1 MRRNKLKV
9 LSSLAILGIAG
20 LGLAACNN
28 NTGSGTTPS
37 PTPTPTENGG
47 GATTT
52 PTPTPVPTT
61 PSQTTTTTPNQSS
74 TANTPA
80 QKVVKSISI
89 SGGKT
94 LYLVGEEFSFD
105 GVVVTKT
112 YNDETQETATADEVT
127 YKIYSDED
135 GTKEAT
141 SIATAGTY
149 YVYVT
154 CGGKDNYY
162 AITVQEK
169 QQTIHENAVVK
180 GVTPTKTDISTKVDI
195 YNQNGNEV
203 YATANSSKKIQS
215 EDKSATCDGIEFSQ
229 RLKMQGSAVAAG
241 ESVSVAADGT
251 VSNGRVIVV
260 KVAQASKLTFY
271 GMPSSEQKRSFILTN
286 NADYSRE
293 VASAADKTNIGSY
306 KFDVAAGTYYFYV
319 GASNDAL
326 GTNAGGWYF
335 YGVDIAYDVPTSSL
349 TYSEIKVDA
358 SNAKTDFNL
367 NDTFSTDGLVV
378 KGKNNLGT
386 WDILSKEDYKVTNT
400 DDTEVSTATPGKKTL
415 KVTAKGHSD
424 NYDIQV
430 INPNATV
437 ENIVVKEEAK
447 GVYKQ
452 GEVISLSGLV
462 ITSTDSDSVTQDI
475 AYDAEKITYKVL
487 DGETDVTS
495 QFTTLTKGTYTV
507 ELTYA
512 SKTTTY
518 NITMLEVKER
528 KFEYKNEVAVGSDS
542 YASSLIVSYTDGTDA
557 DWSKYNDTILS
568 TAEGYST
575 KFYSD
580 ADCTTLIDTATNAFA
595 SVGTVYMKLSYQ
607 DYSSNAITLT
617 VKNFNSESYY
627 TKDNLTSSSVVKD
640 ATIFDGNLITI
651 TGGKNLG
658 APEGKDGICNQEVQI
673 KLDANTDASKFKG
686 LILNIKQ
693 KVALK
698 LYMNCSTDKSG
709 KTFVIKDPTG
719 KIVFTS
725 NDIVKNKTD
734 NTLVEVTL
742 EAGTYTIESLTGSV
756 RFAGIE
762 ATKAE

>member
-1 MRRNKLKV
+1 MKRNKLKV

-28 NTGSGTTPS
+28 NTGSGTTQS
-37 PTPTPTENGG
+37 PTSTPTENGG
-47 GATTT
+47 GATT
-52 PTPTPVPTT
+52 PTPVPTT
-61 PSQTTTTTPNQSS
+61 PSQSTTTTPNQSS
-74 TANTPA
+74 TNTPE
-80 QKVVKSISI
+80 QNKIESISV
-89 SGGKT
+89 SGQTK
-94 LYLVGEEFSFD
+94 EFLPGSEFVF
-105 GVVVTKT
+105 GGTVTK
-112 YNDETQETATADEVT
+112 N
-127 YKIYSDED
+127 YSDGSQVVATEEEYIVTIYTD
-135 GTKEAT
+135 NSYETEAEN
-141 SIATAGTY
+141 IKTAGTY
-149 YVYVT
+149 YVVVSIGDKLATYEIV
-154 CGGKDNYY
+154 
-162 AITVQEK
+162 VREK

-195 YNQNGNEV
+195 YNQHGNEV
-203 YATANSSKKIQS
+203 YVTANSSKKIQS
-215 EDKSATCDGIEFSQ
+215 EDKTATCDGIEFSQ

-241 ESVSVAADGT
+241 ESVNVSADGT

-306 KFDVAAGTYYFYV
+306 EFDVAAGTYYFYV
-319 GASNDAL
+319 GATNATL
-326 GTNAGGWYF
+326 GTTAGGWYF
-335 YGVDIAYDVPTSSL
+335 YGVDIAYDVPASSL

-358 SNAKTDFNL
+358 SNVRTDFNL

-424 NYDIQV
+424 TYDIQV
-430 INPNATV
+430 INPNATI
-437 ENIVVKEEAK
+437 ENIIVKEEAK

-487 DGETDVTS
+487 DGEADVTS

-518 NITMLEVKER
+518 NITMLEVKEG

-627 TKDNLTSSSVVKD
+627 VKDANLTSGTDYKKQTLFEGNFVDVKV
-640 ATIFDGNLITI
+640 G
-651 TGGKNLG
+651 TGTCK
-658 APEGKDGICNQEVQI
+658 ADSDTAINQGEMQI
-673 KLDANTDASKFKG
+673 KLDAGDGKEIIFVV
-686 LILNIKQ
+686 KQ
-693 KVALK
+693 KITLK
-698 LYMNCSTDKSG
+698 IIANASG
-709 KTFVIKDPTG
+709 NKKYIIKDAVGTELKAG
-719 KIVFTS
+719 DLS
-725 NDIVKNKTD
+725 KTAD
-734 NTLVEVTL
+734 GDTTIEITL
-742 EAGTYTIESLTGSV
+742 EAGTYSFTSNGGGV

>member
-1 MRRNKLKV
+1 MKRNKLKV

-28 NTGSGTTPS
+28 NTGSGTTQS
-37 PTPTPTENGG
+37 PTPAPTENGG
-47 GATTT
+47 GATTPT

-61 PSQTTTTTPNQSS
+61 PSQSTTTTPNQSS
-74 TANTPA
+74 TNTPE
-80 QKVVKSISI
+80 QNKIESISV
-89 SGGKT
+89 SGQTK
-94 LYLVGEEFSFD
+94 EFLPGSEFVF
-105 GVVVTKT
+105 GGTVTK
-112 YNDETQETATADEVT
+112 N
-127 YKIYSDED
+127 YSDGSQVVATEEEYIVTIYTD
-135 GTKEAT
+135 NSYETEAEN
-141 SIATAGTY
+141 IKTAGTY
-149 YVYVT
+149 YVVVSIGDKLATYEIV
-154 CGGKDNYY
+154 
-162 AITVQEK
+162 VREK

-195 YNQNGNEV
+195 YNQHGNEV
-203 YATANSSKKIQS
+203 YVTANSSKKIQS
-215 EDKSATCDGIEFSQ
+215 EDKTATCDGIEFSQ

-241 ESVSVAADGT
+241 ESVNVSADGT

-293 VASAADKTNIGSY
+293 VVSAADKTNIGSY
-306 KFDVAAGTYYFYV
+306 EFDVAAGTYYFYV
-319 GASNDAL
+319 GATNATL
-326 GTNAGGWYF
+326 GTTAGGWYF
-335 YGVDIAYDVPTSSL
+335 YGVDIAYDVPASSL

-358 SNAKTDFNL
+358 SNVRTDFNL

-424 NYDIQV
+424 TYDIQV
-430 INPNATV
+430 INPNATI

-487 DGETDVTS
+487 DGEADVTS

-518 NITMLEVKER
+518 NITMLEVKEG

-627 TKDNLTSSSVVKD
+627 VKDANLTSGTDYKKQTLFEGNFVDVKV
-640 ATIFDGNLITI
+640 G
-651 TGGKNLG
+651 TGTCKADSNT
-658 APEGKDGICNQEVQI
+658 AINQGEMQI
-673 KLDANTDASKFKG
+673 KLDAGDGKEIIFVV
-686 LILNIKQ
+686 KQ
-693 KVALK
+693 KITLK
-698 LYMNCSTDKSG
+698 IIANASG
-709 KTFVIKDPTG
+709 NKKYIIKDAVGTELKAG
-719 KIVFTS
+719 DLS
-725 NDIVKNKTD
+725 KTAD
-734 NTLVEVTL
+734 GDTTIEITL
-742 EAGTYTIESLTGSV
+742 EAGTYSFTSNGGGV

>member
-1 MRRNKLKV
+1 MKRNKLKV

-28 NTGSGTTPS
+28 NTGSGTTQS
-37 PTPTPTENGG
+37 PTPAPTENGG
-47 GATTT
+47 GATTPT

-61 PSQTTTTTPNQSS
+61 PSQSTTTTPNQSS
-74 TANTPA
+74 TNTPE
-80 QKVVKSISI
+80 QNKIESISV
-89 SGGKT
+89 SGQTK
-94 LYLVGEEFSFD
+94 EFLPGSEFVF
-105 GVVVTKT
+105 GGTVTK
-112 YNDETQETATADEVT
+112 N
-127 YKIYSDED
+127 YSDGSQVVATEEEYILTIYTD
-135 GTKEAT
+135 NSYETEAEN
-141 SIATAGTY
+141 IKTAGTY
-149 YVYVT
+149 YVVVSIGDKLATYEIV
-154 CGGKDNYY
+154 
-162 AITVQEK
+162 VQEK

-180 GVTPTKTDISTKVDI
+180 GVTPTETDISTKVDI
-195 YNQNGNEV
+195 YNQHGNEV
-203 YATANSSKKIQS
+203 YVTANSSKKIQS
-215 EDKSATCDGIEFSQ
+215 EDKTATCDGIEFSQ

-241 ESVSVAADGT
+241 ESVNVSADGT

-306 KFDVAAGTYYFYV
+306 EFDVAAGTYYFYV
-319 GASNDAL
+319 GATNATL
-326 GTNAGGWYF
+326 GTTAGGWYF
-335 YGVDIAYDVPTSSL
+335 YGVDIAYDVPASSL

-358 SNAKTDFNL
+358 SNVRTDFNL

-424 NYDIQV
+424 TYDIQV
-430 INPNATV
+430 INPNATI

-487 DGETDVTS
+487 DGEADVTS

-518 NITMLEVKER
+518 NITMLEVKEG

-627 TKDNLTSSSVVKD
+627 VKDANLTSGTDYKKQTLFEGNFVDVKV
-640 ATIFDGNLITI
+640 G
-651 TGGKNLG
+651 TGTCKADSNT
-658 APEGKDGICNQEVQI
+658 AINQGEMQI
-673 KLDANTDASKFKG
+673 KLDAGDGKEIIFVV
-686 LILNIKQ
+686 KQ
-693 KVALK
+693 KITLK
-698 LYMNCSTDKSG
+698 IIANASG
-709 KTFVIKDPTG
+709 NKKYIIKDAVGTELKAG
-719 KIVFTS
+719 DLS
-725 NDIVKNKTD
+725 KTAD
-734 NTLVEVTL
+734 GDTTIEITL
-742 EAGTYTIESLTGSV
+742 EAGTYSFTSNGGGV

>member
-1 MRRNKLKV
+1 MKRNKLKV

-28 NTGSGTTPS
+28 NTGSGTTQS
-37 PTPTPTENGG
+37 PTTTPTENGG
-47 GATTT
+47 GATTPT

-61 PSQTTTTTPNQSS
+61 PSQSTTTTPNQSS
-74 TANTPA
+74 TNTPE
-80 QKVVKSISI
+80 QNKIESISV
-89 SGGKT
+89 SGQTK
-94 LYLVGEEFSFD
+94 EFLPGSEFVF
-105 GVVVTKT
+105 GGTVTK
-112 YNDETQETATADEVT
+112 N
-127 YKIYSDED
+127 YSDGSQVVATEEEYIVTIYTD
-135 GTKEAT
+135 NSYETEAEN
-141 SIATAGTY
+141 IKTAGTY
-149 YVYVT
+149 YVVVSIGDKLATYEIV
-154 CGGKDNYY
+154 
-162 AITVQEK
+162 VREK

-195 YNQNGNEV
+195 YNQHGNEV
-203 YATANSSKKIQS
+203 YVTANSSKKIQS
-215 EDKSATCDGIEFSQ
+215 EDKTATCDGIEFSQ

-241 ESVSVAADGT
+241 ESVNVSADGT

-306 KFDVAAGTYYFYV
+306 EFDVAAGTYYFYV
-319 GASNDAL
+319 GATNATL
-326 GTNAGGWYF
+326 GTTAGGWYF
-335 YGVDIAYDVPTSSL
+335 YGVDIAYDVPASSL

-358 SNAKTDFNL
+358 SNVRTDFNL

-424 NYDIQV
+424 TYDIQV
-430 INPNATV
+430 INPNATI

-487 DGETDVTS
+487 DGEADVTS

-518 NITMLEVKER
+518 NITMLEVKEG

-627 TKDNLTSSSVVKD
+627 VKDANLTSGTDYKKQTLFEGNFVDVKV
-640 ATIFDGNLITI
+640 G
-651 TGGKNLG
+651 TGT
-658 APEGKDGICNQEVQI
+658 CNADSNTAINQGEMQI
-673 KLDANTDASKFKG
+673 KLDTGDGKEIIFVV
-686 LILNIKQ
+686 KQ
-693 KVALK
+693 KITLK
-698 LYMNCSTDKSG
+698 IIANASG
-709 KTFVIKDPTG
+709 NKKYIIKDAVGTELKAG
-719 KIVFTS
+719 DLS
-725 NDIVKNKTD
+725 KTAD
-734 NTLVEVTL
+734 GDTTIEITL
-742 EAGTYTIESLTGSV
+742 EAGTYSFTSNGGGV

>member
-28 NTGSGTTPS
+28 NTGSGTTQS
-37 PTPTPTENGG
+37 PTTTPTENGG
-47 GATTT
+47 ATTPT

-61 PSQTTTTTPNQSS
+61 PSQSTTTTPNQSS
-74 TANTPA
+74 TNTPE
-80 QKVVKSISI
+80 QNKIESISV
-89 SGGKT
+89 SGQTK
-94 LYLVGEEFSFD
+94 EFLPGSEFVF
-105 GVVVTKT
+105 GGTVTK
-112 YNDETQETATADEVT
+112 N
-127 YKIYSDED
+127 YSDGSQVVATEEEYIVTIYTD
-135 GTKEAT
+135 NSYETEAEN
-141 SIATAGTY
+141 IKTAGTY
-149 YVYVT
+149 YVVVSIGDKLATYEIV
-154 CGGKDNYY
+154 
-162 AITVQEK
+162 VREK

-180 GVTPTKTDISTKVDI
+180 GVTPTNTDISTKVDI
-195 YNQNGNEV
+195 YNQHGNEV
-203 YATANSSKKIQS
+203 YVTANSSKKIQS
-215 EDKSATCDGIEFSQ
+215 EDKTATCDGIEFSQ

-241 ESVSVAADGT
+241 ESVNVSADGT

-306 KFDVAAGTYYFYV
+306 EFDVAAGTYYFYV
-319 GASNDAL
+319 GATNATL
-326 GTNAGGWYF
+326 GTTAGGWYF
-335 YGVDIAYDVPTSSL
+335 YGVDIAYDVPASSL

-358 SNAKTDFNL
+358 SNVRTDFNL

-424 NYDIQV
+424 TYDIQV
-430 INPNATV
+430 INPNATI

-487 DGETDVTS
+487 DGEADVTS

-518 NITMLEVKER
+518 NITMLEVKEG

-627 TKDNLTSSSVVKD
+627 VKDANLTSGTDYKKQTLFEGNFVDVKV
-640 ATIFDGNLITI
+640 G
-651 TGGKNLG
+651 TGTCKADSNT
-658 APEGKDGICNQEVQI
+658 AINQGEMQI
-673 KLDANTDASKFKG
+673 KLDAGDGKEIIFVV
-686 LILNIKQ
+686 KQ
-693 KVALK
+693 KITLK
-698 LYMNCSTDKSG
+698 IIANASG
-709 KTFVIKDPTG
+709 NKKYIIKDAVGTELKAG
-719 KIVFTS
+719 DLS
-725 NDIVKNKTD
+725 KTAD
-734 NTLVEVTL
+734 GDTTIEITL
-742 EAGTYTIESLTGSV
+742 EAGTYSFTSNGGGV

>member
-1 MRRNKLKV
+1 MKRNKLKV

-28 NTGSGTTPS
+28 NTGSGTTQS
-37 PTPTPTENGG
+37 PTPAPTENGG
-47 GATTT
+47 GATTPT

-61 PSQTTTTTPNQSS
+61 PSQSTTTTPNQSS
-74 TANTPA
+74 TNTPE
-80 QKVVKSISI
+80 QNKIESISV
-89 SGGKT
+89 SGQTK
-94 LYLVGEEFSFD
+94 EFLPGSEFVF
-105 GVVVTKT
+105 GGTVTK
-112 YNDETQETATADEVT
+112 N
-127 YKIYSDED
+127 YSDGSQVVATEEEYIVTIYTD
-135 GTKEAT
+135 NSYETEAEN
-141 SIATAGTY
+141 IKTAGTY
-149 YVYVT
+149 YVVVSIGDKLATYEIV
-154 CGGKDNYY
+154 
-162 AITVQEK
+162 VREK

-195 YNQNGNEV
+195 YNQHGNEV
-203 YATANSSKKIQS
+203 YVTANSSKKIQS
-215 EDKSATCDGIEFSQ
+215 EDKTATCDGIEFSQ

-241 ESVSVAADGT
+241 ESVNVSADGT

-306 KFDVAAGTYYFYV
+306 EFDVAAGTYYFYV
-319 GASNDAL
+319 GATNATL
-326 GTNAGGWYF
+326 GTTAGGWYF
-335 YGVDIAYDVPTSSL
+335 YGVDIAYDVPASSL

-358 SNAKTDFNL
+358 SNVRTDFNL

-424 NYDIQV
+424 TYDIQV
-430 INPNATV
+430 INPNATI

-487 DGETDVTS
+487 DGEADVTS

-518 NITMLEVKER
+518 NITMLEVKEG

-627 TKDNLTSSSVVKD
+627 VKDANLTSGTDYKKQTLFEGNFVDVKV
-640 ATIFDGNLITI
+640 G
-651 TGGKNLG
+651 TGTCKADSNT
-658 APEGKDGICNQEVQI
+658 AINQGEMQI
-673 KLDANTDASKFKG
+673 KLDAGDGKEIIFVV
-686 LILNIKQ
+686 KQ
-693 KVALK
+693 KITLK
-698 LYMNCSTDKSG
+698 IIANASG
-709 KTFVIKDPTG
+709 NKKYIIKDAVGTELKAG
-719 KIVFTS
+719 DLS
-725 NDIVKNKTD
+725 KTAD
-734 NTLVEVTL
+734 GDTTIEITL
-742 EAGTYTIESLTGSV
+742 EAGTYSFTSNGGGV

>member
-1 MRRNKLKV
+1 MKRNKLKV

-28 NTGSGTTPS
+28 NTGSGTTQS
-37 PTPTPTENGG
+37 PTTTPTENGG
-47 GATTT
+47 GATTPT

-61 PSQTTTTTPNQSS
+61 PSQSTTTTPNQSS
-74 TANTPA
+74 TNTPE
-80 QKVVKSISI
+80 QNKIESISV
-89 SGGKT
+89 SGQTK
-94 LYLVGEEFSFD
+94 EFLPGSEFVF
-105 GVVVTKT
+105 GGTVTK
-112 YNDETQETATADEVT
+112 N
-127 YKIYSDED
+127 YSDGSQVVATEEEYIVTIYTD
-135 GTKEAT
+135 NSYETEAEN
-141 SIATAGTY
+141 IKTAGTY
-149 YVYVT
+149 YVVVSIGDKLATYEIV
-154 CGGKDNYY
+154 
-162 AITVQEK
+162 VREK

-180 GVTPTKTDISTKVDI
+180 GVTPTNTDISTKVDI
-195 YNQNGNEV
+195 YNQHGNEV
-203 YATANSSKKIQS
+203 YVTANSSKKIQS
-215 EDKSATCDGIEFSQ
+215 EDKTATCDGIEFSQ

-241 ESVSVAADGT
+241 ERVNVSADGT

-306 KFDVAAGTYYFYV
+306 EFDVAAGTYYFYV
-319 GASNDAL
+319 GATNATL
-326 GTNAGGWYF
+326 GTTAGGWYF
-335 YGVDIAYDVPTSSL
+335 YGVDIAYDVPASSL

-358 SNAKTDFNL
+358 SNVRTDFNL

-424 NYDIQV
+424 TYDIQV
-430 INPNATV
+430 INPNATI

-475 AYDAEKITYKVL
+475 AYDVEKITYKVL
-487 DGETDVTS
+487 DGEADVTS

-518 NITMLEVKER
+518 NITMLEVKEG

-627 TKDNLTSSSVVKD
+627 VKDANLTSGTDYKKQTLFEGNFVDVKV
-640 ATIFDGNLITI
+640 G
-651 TGGKNLG
+651 TGTCKADSNT
-658 APEGKDGICNQEVQI
+658 AINQGEMQI
-673 KLDANTDASKFKG
+673 KLDAGDGKEIIFVV
-686 LILNIKQ
+686 KQ
-693 KVALK
+693 KITLK
-698 LYMNCSTDKSG
+698 IIANASG
-709 KTFVIKDPTG
+709 NKKYIIKDAVGTELKAG
-719 KIVFTS
+719 DLS
-725 NDIVKNKTD
+725 KTAD
-734 NTLVEVTL
+734 GDTTIEITL
-742 EAGTYTIESLTGSV
+742 EAGTYSFTSNGGGV

>member
-28 NTGSGTTPS
+28 NTGSGTTKVPN
-37 PTPTPTENGG
+37 PAPTENGG
-47 GATTT
+47 GATTPT

-61 PSQTTTTTPNQSS
+61 PSQSTTTTPNQSS
-74 TANTPA
+74 TNTPE
-80 QKVVKSISI
+80 QNKIESISV
-89 SGGKT
+89 SGQTK
-94 LYLVGEEFSFD
+94 EFLPGSEFVF
-105 GVVVTKT
+105 GGTVTK
-112 YNDETQETATADEVT
+112 N
-127 YKIYSDED
+127 YSDGSQVVATEEEYIVTIYTD
-135 GTKEAT
+135 NSYETEAEN
-141 SIATAGTY
+141 IKTAGTY
-149 YVYVT
+149 YVVVSIGDKLATYEIV
-154 CGGKDNYY
+154 
-162 AITVQEK
+162 VREK

-195 YNQNGNEV
+195 YNQHGNEV
-203 YATANSSKKIQS
+203 YVTANSSKKIQS
-215 EDKSATCDGIEFSQ
+215 EDKTATCDGIEFSQ

-241 ESVSVAADGT
+241 ESVNVSADGT

-306 KFDVAAGTYYFYV
+306 EFDVAAGTYYFYV
-319 GASNDAL
+319 GATNATL
-326 GTNAGGWYF
+326 GTTAGGWYF
-335 YGVDIAYDVPTSSL
+335 YGVDIAYDVPASSL

-358 SNAKTDFNL
+358 SNVRTDFNL

-424 NYDIQV
+424 TYDIQV
-430 INPNATV
+430 INPNATI

-487 DGETDVTS
+487 DGEADVTS

-518 NITMLEVKER
+518 NITMLEVKEG

-627 TKDNLTSSSVVKD
+627 VKDANLTSGTDYKKQTLFEGNFVDVKV
-640 ATIFDGNLITI
+640 G
-651 TGGKNLG
+651 TGTCKADSNT
-658 APEGKDGICNQEVQI
+658 AINQGEMQI
-673 KLDANTDASKFKG
+673 KLDAGDGKEIIFVV
-686 LILNIKQ
+686 KQ
-693 KVALK
+693 KITLK
-698 LYMNCSTDKSG
+698 IIANASG
-709 KTFVIKDPTG
+709 NKKYIIKDAVGTELKAG
-719 KIVFTS
+719 DLS
-725 NDIVKNKTD
+725 KTAD
-734 NTLVEVTL
+734 GDTTIEITL
-742 EAGTYTIESLTGSV
+742 EAGTYSFTSNGGGV

>member
-1 MRRNKLKV
+1 MKRNKLKV

-28 NTGSGTTPS
+28 NTGSGTTQS
-37 PTPTPTENGG
+37 PTTTPTENGG
-47 GATTT
+47 GATTPT

-61 PSQTTTTTPNQSS
+61 PSQSTTTTPNQSS
-74 TANTPA
+74 TNTPE
-80 QKVVKSISI
+80 QNKIESISV
-89 SGGKT
+89 SGQTK
-94 LYLVGEEFSFD
+94 EFLPGSEFVF
-105 GVVVTKT
+105 GGTVTK
-112 YNDETQETATADEVT
+112 N
-127 YKIYSDED
+127 YSDGSQVVATEEEYIVTIYTD
-135 GTKEAT
+135 NSYETEAEN
-141 SIATAGTY
+141 IKTAGTY
-149 YVYVT
+149 YVVVSIGDKLATYEIV
-154 CGGKDNYY
+154 
-162 AITVQEK
+162 VREK

-180 GVTPTKTDISTKVDI
+180 GVTPTETDISTKVDI
-195 YNQNGNEV
+195 YNQHGNEV
-203 YATANSSKKIQS
+203 YVTANSSKKIQS
-215 EDKSATCDGIEFSQ
+215 EDKTATCDGIEFSQ

-241 ESVSVAADGT
+241 ESVNVSADGT

-306 KFDVAAGTYYFYV
+306 EFDVAAGTYYFYV
-319 GASNDAL
+319 GATNATL
-326 GTNAGGWYF
+326 GTTAGGWYF
-335 YGVDIAYDVPTSSL
+335 YGVDIAYDVPASSL

-358 SNAKTDFNL
+358 SNVRTDFNL

-424 NYDIQV
+424 TYDIQV
-430 INPNATV
+430 INPNATI

-487 DGETDVTS
+487 DGEADVTS

-518 NITMLEVKER
+518 NITMLEVKEG

-580 ADCTTLIDTATNAFA
+580 ADCITLIDTATNAFA

-627 TKDNLTSSSVVKD
+627 IKDANLTSGTDYKNQTLFEGNFVDVKV
-640 ATIFDGNLITI
+640 G
-651 TGGKNLG
+651 TGTCKADSNT
-658 APEGKDGICNQEVQI
+658 AINQGEMQI
-673 KLDANTDASKFKG
+673 KLDAGDGKEIIFVV
-686 LILNIKQ
+686 KQ
-693 KVALK
+693 KITLK
-698 LYMNCSTDKSG
+698 IIANASG
-709 KTFVIKDPTG
+709 NKKYIIKDAVGTELKTG
-719 KIVFTS
+719 DLS
-725 NDIVKNKTD
+725 KTAD
-734 NTLVEVTL
+734 GDTTIEITL
-742 EAGTYTIESLTGSV
+742 EAGTYSFTSNGGGV

>member
-28 NTGSGTTPS
+28 NTGSGTTQS
-37 PTPTPTENGG
+37 PTSTPTENGG
-47 GATTT
+47 GATTPT

-61 PSQTTTTTPNQSS
+61 PSQSTTTTPNQSS
-74 TANTPA
+74 TNTPE
-80 QKVVKSISI
+80 QNKIESISV
-89 SGGKT
+89 SGQTK
-94 LYLVGEEFSFD
+94 EFLPGSEFVF
-105 GVVVTKT
+105 GGTVTK
-112 YNDETQETATADEVT
+112 N
-127 YKIYSDED
+127 YSDGSQVVATEEEYIVTIYTD
-135 GTKEAT
+135 NSYETEAEN
-141 SIATAGTY
+141 IKTAGTY
-149 YVYVT
+149 YVVVSIGDKLATYEIV
-154 CGGKDNYY
+154 
-162 AITVQEK
+162 VREK

-195 YNQNGNEV
+195 YNQHGNEV

-215 EDKSATCDGIEFSQ
+215 EDKTATCDGIEFSQ

-241 ESVSVAADGT
+241 ESVNVSADGT

-306 KFDVAAGTYYFYV
+306 EFDVAAGTYYFYV
-319 GASNDAL
+319 GATNATL
-326 GTNAGGWYF
+326 GTTAGGWYF
-335 YGVDIAYDVPTSSL
+335 YGVDIAYDVPASSL

-358 SNAKTDFNL
+358 ANVRTDFNL

-424 NYDIQV
+424 TYDIQV
-430 INPNATV
+430 INPNATI

-487 DGETDVTS
+487 DGEADVTS

-518 NITMLEVKER
+518 NITMLEVKEG

-627 TKDNLTSSSVVKD
+627 VKDANLTSGTDYKKQTLFEGNFVDVKV
-640 ATIFDGNLITI
+640 G
-651 TGGKNLG
+651 TGTCKADSNT
-658 APEGKDGICNQEVQI
+658 AINQGEMQI
-673 KLDANTDASKFKG
+673 KLDTGDGKEIIFVV
-686 LILNIKQ
+686 KQ
-693 KVALK
+693 KITLK
-698 LYMNCSTDKSG
+698 IIANASG
-709 KTFVIKDPTG
+709 NKKYIIKDAVGTELKAG
-719 KIVFTS
+719 DLS
-725 NDIVKNKTD
+725 KTAD
-734 NTLVEVTL
+734 GDTTIEITL
-742 EAGTYTIESLTGSV
+742 EAGTYSFTSNGGGV

>member
-1 MRRNKLKV
+1 MKRNKLKV

-28 NTGSGTTPS
+28 NTGSGTTQS
-37 PTPTPTENGG
+37 PTTTPTENGG
-47 GATTT
+47 GATTPT

-61 PSQTTTTTPNQSS
+61 PSQSTTTTPNQSS
-74 TANTPA
+74 TNTPE
-80 QKVVKSISI
+80 QNKIESISV
-89 SGGKT
+89 SGQTK
-94 LYLVGEEFSFD
+94 EFLPGSEFVF
-105 GVVVTKT
+105 GGTVTK
-112 YNDETQETATADEVT
+112 N
-127 YKIYSDED
+127 YSDGSQVVATEEEYIVTIYTD
-135 GTKEAT
+135 NSYETEAEN
-141 SIATAGTY
+141 IKTAGTY
-149 YVYVT
+149 YVVVSIGDKLATYEIV
-154 CGGKDNYY
+154 
-162 AITVQEK
+162 VREK

-195 YNQNGNEV
+195 YNQHGNEV
-203 YATANSSKKIQS
+203 YVTANSSKKIQS
-215 EDKSATCDGIEFSQ
+215 EDKTATCDGIEFSQ

-241 ESVSVAADGT
+241 ESVNVSADGT

-306 KFDVAAGTYYFYV
+306 EFDVAAGTYYFYV
-319 GASNDAL
+319 GATNATL
-326 GTNAGGWYF
+326 GTTAGGWYF
-335 YGVDIAYDVPTSSL
+335 YGVDIAYDVPASSL

-358 SNAKTDFNL
+358 SNVRTDFNL

-424 NYDIQV
+424 TYDIQV
-430 INPNATV
+430 INPNATI

-487 DGETDVTS
+487 DGEADVTS

-518 NITMLEVKER
+518 NITMLEVKEG

-627 TKDNLTSSSVVKD
+627 VKDANLTSGTDYKKQTLFEGNFVDVKV
-640 ATIFDGNLITI
+640 G
-651 TGGKNLG
+651 TGTCKADSNP
-658 APEGKDGICNQEVQI
+658 AINQGEMQI
-673 KLDANTDASKFKG
+673 KLDAGDGKEIIFVV
-686 LILNIKQ
+686 KQ
-693 KVALK
+693 KITLK
-698 LYMNCSTDKSG
+698 IIANASG
-709 KTFVIKDPTG
+709 NKKYIIKDAVGTELKAG
-719 KIVFTS
+719 DLS
-725 NDIVKNKTD
+725 KTAD
-734 NTLVEVTL
+734 GDATIEITL
-742 EAGTYTIESLTGSV
+742 EAGTYSFTSNGGGV

>member
-1 MRRNKLKV
+1 MKRNKLKV

-28 NTGSGTTPS
+28 NTGSGTTQS
-37 PTPTPTENGG
+37 PTTTPTENGG
-47 GATTT
+47 GATTPT

-61 PSQTTTTTPNQSS
+61 PSQSTTTTTNQSS
-74 TANTPA
+74 TNTPE
-80 QKVVKSISI
+80 QNKIESISV
-89 SGGKT
+89 SGQTK
-94 LYLVGEEFSFD
+94 EFLPGSEFVF
-105 GVVVTKT
+105 GGTVTK
-112 YNDETQETATADEVT
+112 N
-127 YKIYSDED
+127 YSDGSQVVATEEEYIVTIYTD
-135 GTKEAT
+135 NSYETEAEN
-141 SIATAGTY
+141 IKTAGTY
-149 YVYVT
+149 YVVVSIGDKLATYEIV
-154 CGGKDNYY
+154 
-162 AITVQEK
+162 VREK

-180 GVTPTKTDISTKVDI
+180 GVTPTKTDITTKVDI
-195 YNQNGNEV
+195 YNQHGNEV
-203 YATANSSKKIQS
+203 YVTANSSKKIQS
-215 EDKSATCDGIEFSQ
+215 EDKTATCDGIEFSQ

-241 ESVSVAADGT
+241 ESVNVSADGT

-306 KFDVAAGTYYFYV
+306 EFDVAAGTYYFYV
-319 GASNDAL
+319 GATNATL
-326 GTNAGGWYF
+326 GTTAGGWYF
-335 YGVDIAYDVPTSSL
+335 YGVDIAYDVPASSL

-358 SNAKTDFNL
+358 SNVRTDFNL

-424 NYDIQV
+424 TYDIQV
-430 INPNATV
+430 INPNATI

-487 DGETDVTS
+487 DGEADVTS

-518 NITMLEVKER
+518 NITMLEVKEG

-627 TKDNLTSSSVVKD
+627 VKDANLTSGTDYKKQTLFEGNFVDVKV
-640 ATIFDGNLITI
+640 G
-651 TGGKNLG
+651 TGTCKADSNT
-658 APEGKDGICNQEVQI
+658 AINQGEMQI
-673 KLDANTDASKFKG
+673 KLDAGDGKEIIFVV
-686 LILNIKQ
+686 KQ
-693 KVALK
+693 KITLK
-698 LYMNCSTDKSG
+698 IIANASG
-709 KTFVIKDPTG
+709 NKKYIIKDAVGTELKAG
-719 KIVFTS
+719 DLS
-725 NDIVKNKTD
+725 KTAD
-734 NTLVEVTL
+734 GDTTIEITL
-742 EAGTYTIESLTGSV
+742 EAGTYSFTSNGGGV

>member
-1 MRRNKLKV
+1 MKRNKLKV

-28 NTGSGTTPS
+28 NTGSGTTQS
-37 PTPTPTENGG
+37 PTTTPTENGG
-47 GATTT
+47 GATTPT

-61 PSQTTTTTPNQSS
+61 PSQSTTTTPNQSS
-74 TANTPA
+74 TNTPE
-80 QKVVKSISI
+80 QNKIESISV
-89 SGGKT
+89 SGQTK
-94 LYLVGEEFSFD
+94 EFLPGSEFVF
-105 GVVVTKT
+105 GGTVTK
-112 YNDETQETATADEVT
+112 N
-127 YKIYSDED
+127 YSDGSQVVATEEEYIVTIYTD
-135 GTKEAT
+135 NSYETEAEN
-141 SIATAGTY
+141 IKTAGTY
-149 YVYVT
+149 YVVVSIGDKLATYEIV
-154 CGGKDNYY
+154 
-162 AITVQEK
+162 VREK

-195 YNQNGNEV
+195 YNQHGNEV
-203 YATANSSKKIQS
+203 YVTANSSKKIQS
-215 EDKSATCDGIEFSQ
+215 EDKTATCDGIEFSQ

-241 ESVSVAADGT
+241 ESVNVSADGT

-293 VASAADKTNIGSY
+293 VASAADKTNISSY
-306 KFDVAAGTYYFYV
+306 EFDVAAGTYYFYV
-319 GASNDAL
+319 GATNATL
-326 GTNAGGWYF
+326 GTTAGGWYF
-335 YGVDIAYDVPTSSL
+335 YGVDIAYDVPASSL

-358 SNAKTDFNL
+358 SNVRTDFNL

-424 NYDIQV
+424 TYDIQV
-430 INPNATV
+430 INPNATI

-487 DGETDVTS
+487 DGEADVTS

-518 NITMLEVKER
+518 NITMLEVKEG

-627 TKDNLTSSSVVKD
+627 TKDNLTSSSVVKNV
-640 ATIFDGNLITI
+640 TIFDGNLITI

-742 EAGTYTIESLTGSV
+742 EAGTYTIESITGSV

>member
-1 MRRNKLKV
+1 MKRNKLKV

-28 NTGSGTTPS
+28 TGSGTTQS
-37 PTPTPTENGG
+37 PTP
-47 GATTT
+47 T

-61 PSQTTTTTPNQSS
+61 PSQSTTTTPNQSS
-74 TANTPA
+74 TNTPE
-80 QKVVKSISI
+80 QNKIESISV
-89 SGGKT
+89 SGQTK
-94 LYLVGEEFSFD
+94 EFLPGSEFVF
-105 GVVVTKT
+105 GGTVTK
-112 YNDETQETATADEVT
+112 N
-127 YKIYSDED
+127 YSDGSQVVATEEEYIVTIYTD
-135 GTKEAT
+135 NSYETEAEN
-141 SIATAGTY
+141 IKTAGTY
-149 YVYVT
+149 YVVVSIGDKLATYEIV
-154 CGGKDNYY
+154 
-162 AITVQEK
+162 VREK

-195 YNQNGNEV
+195 YNQHGNEV
-203 YATANSSKKIQS
+203 YVTANSSKKIQS
-215 EDKSATCDGIEFSQ
+215 EDKTATCDGIEFSQ

-241 ESVSVAADGT
+241 ESVNVSADGT

-306 KFDVAAGTYYFYV
+306 EFDVAAGTYYFYV
-319 GASNDAL
+319 GATNATL
-326 GTNAGGWYF
+326 GTTAGGWYF
-335 YGVDIAYDVPTSSL
+335 YGVDIAYDVPASSL

-358 SNAKTDFNL
+358 SNVRTDFNL

-424 NYDIQV
+424 TYDIQV
-430 INPNATV
+430 INPNATI

-487 DGETDVTS
+487 DGEADVTS

-518 NITMLEVKER
+518 NITMLEVKEG

-580 ADCTTLIDTATNAFA
+580 ADCTTLIDTATKAFA

-627 TKDNLTSSSVVKD
+627 VKDANLTSGTDYKKQTLFEGNFVDVKV
-640 ATIFDGNLITI
+640 G
-651 TGGKNLG
+651 TGTCKADSNT
-658 APEGKDGICNQEVQI
+658 AINQGEMQI
-673 KLDANTDASKFKG
+673 KLDAGDGKEIIFVV
-686 LILNIKQ
+686 KQ
-693 KVALK
+693 KITLK
-698 LYMNCSTDKSG
+698 IIANASG
-709 KTFVIKDPTG
+709 NKKYIIKDAVGTELKAG
-719 KIVFTS
+719 DLS
-725 NDIVKNKTD
+725 KTAD
-734 NTLVEVTL
+734 GDTTIEITL
-742 EAGTYTIESLTGSV
+742 EAGTYSFTSNGGGV

>member
-1 MRRNKLKV
+1 MKRNKLKV

-28 NTGSGTTPS
+28 NTGSGTTQS
-37 PTPTPTENGG
+37 PTTTPTENDG
-47 GATTT
+47 GATTPT

-61 PSQTTTTTPNQSS
+61 PSQSTTTTPNQSS
-74 TANTPA
+74 TNTPE
-80 QKVVKSISI
+80 QNKIESISV
-89 SGGKT
+89 SGQTK
-94 LYLVGEEFSFD
+94 EFLPGSEFVF
-105 GVVVTKT
+105 GGTVTK
-112 YNDETQETATADEVT
+112 N
-127 YKIYSDED
+127 YSDGSQVVATEEEYIVTIYTD
-135 GTKEAT
+135 NSYETEAEN
-141 SIATAGTY
+141 IKTAGTY
-149 YVYVT
+149 YVVVSIGDKLATYEIV
-154 CGGKDNYY
+154 
-162 AITVQEK
+162 VREK

-195 YNQNGNEV
+195 YNQHGNEV
-203 YATANSSKKIQS
+203 YVTANSSKKIQS
-215 EDKSATCDGIEFSQ
+215 EDKTATCDGIEFSQ

-241 ESVSVAADGT
+241 ESVNVSADGT

-306 KFDVAAGTYYFYV
+306 EFDVAAGTYYFYV
-319 GASNDAL
+319 GATNATL
-326 GTNAGGWYF
+326 GTTAGGWYF
-335 YGVDIAYDVPTSSL
+335 YGVDIAYDVPASSL

-358 SNAKTDFNL
+358 SNVRTDFNL

-424 NYDIQV
+424 TYDIQV
-430 INPNATV
+430 INPNATI

-487 DGETDVTS
+487 DGEADVTS

-518 NITMLEVKER
+518 NITMLEVKEG

-627 TKDNLTSSSVVKD
+627 VKDANLTSGTDYKKQTLFEGNFVDVKV
-640 ATIFDGNLITI
+640 G
-651 TGGKNLG
+651 TGTCKADSNT
-658 APEGKDGICNQEVQI
+658 AINQGEMQI
-673 KLDANTDASKFKG
+673 KLDAGDGKEIIFVV
-686 LILNIKQ
+686 KQ
-693 KVALK
+693 KITLK
-698 LYMNCSTDKSG
+698 IIANASG
-709 KTFVIKDPTG
+709 NKKYIIKDAVGTELKAG
-719 KIVFTS
+719 DLS
-725 NDIVKNKTD
+725 KTAD
-734 NTLVEVTL
+734 GDTTIEITL
-742 EAGTYTIESLTGSV
+742 EAGTYSFTSNGGGV

>member
-1 MRRNKLKV
+1 MKRNKLKV

-28 NTGSGTTPS
+28 NTGSGTTQS
-37 PTPTPTENGG
+37 PTTTPTENGG
-47 GATTT
+47 GATTPT

-61 PSQTTTTTPNQSS
+61 PSQSTTTTPNQSS
-74 TANTPA
+74 TNTPE
-80 QKVVKSISI
+80 QNKIESISV
-89 SGGKT
+89 SGQTK
-94 LYLVGEEFSFD
+94 EFLPGSEFVF
-105 GVVVTKT
+105 GGTVTK
-112 YNDETQETATADEVT
+112 N
-127 YKIYSDED
+127 YSDGSQVVATEEEYIVTIYTD
-135 GTKEAT
+135 NSYETEAENIKT
-141 SIATAGTY
+141 SGTY
-149 YVYVT
+149 YVVVSIGDKLATYEIV
-154 CGGKDNYY
+154 
-162 AITVQEK
+162 VREK

-195 YNQNGNEV
+195 YNQHGNEV
-203 YATANSSKKIQS
+203 YVTANSSKKIQS
-215 EDKSATCDGIEFSQ
+215 EDKTATCDGIEFSQ

-241 ESVSVAADGT
+241 ESVNVSADGT

-306 KFDVAAGTYYFYV
+306 EFDVAAGTYYFYV
-319 GASNDAL
+319 GATNATL
-326 GTNAGGWYF
+326 GTTAGGWYF
-335 YGVDIAYDVPTSSL
+335 YGVDIAYDVPASSL

-358 SNAKTDFNL
+358 SNVRTDFNL

-424 NYDIQV
+424 TYDIQV
-430 INPNATV
+430 INPNATI

-487 DGETDVTS
+487 DGEADVTS

-518 NITMLEVKER
+518 NITMLEVKEG

-627 TKDNLTSSSVVKD
+627 VKDANLTSGTDYKKQTLFEGNFVDVKV
-640 ATIFDGNLITI
+640 G
-651 TGGKNLG
+651 TGTCKADSNT
-658 APEGKDGICNQEVQI
+658 AINQGEMQI
-673 KLDANTDASKFKG
+673 KLDAGDGKEIIFVV
-686 LILNIKQ
+686 KQ
-693 KVALK
+693 KITLK
-698 LYMNCSTDKSG
+698 IIANASG
-709 KTFVIKDPTG
+709 NKKYIIKDAVGTELKAG
-719 KIVFTS
+719 DLS
-725 NDIVKNKTD
+725 KTAD
-734 NTLVEVTL
+734 GDTTIEITL
-742 EAGTYTIESLTGSV
+742 EAGTYSFTSNGGGV

>member
-28 NTGSGTTPS
+28 NTGSETTPS

-74 TANTPA
+74 TTNTPA

-203 YATANSSKKIQS
+203 YVTANSSKKIQS

-241 ESVSVAADGT
+241 ESVNVSADGT

-306 KFDVAAGTYYFYV
+306 EFDVAAGTYYFYV
-319 GASNDAL
+319 GATNATL
-326 GTNAGGWYF
+326 GTTAGGWYF
-335 YGVDIAYDVPTSSL
+335 YGVDIAYDVPASSL

-358 SNAKTDFNL
+358 SNARTDFNL

-400 DDTEVSTATPGKKTL
+400 DDTEVSTATPGKKIL

-424 NYDIQV
+424 TYDIQV
-430 INPNATV
+430 INPNATI

-495 QFTTLTKGTYTV
+495 SFTTLTKGTYKV

-518 NITMLEVKER
+518 DITMLEVKEG
-528 KFEYKNEVAVGSDS
+528 KFDYKNEVAVGSDS
-542 YASSLIVSYTDGTDA
+542 YASSLIISYTDGTDA
-557 DWSKYNDTILS
+557 DWSKYNETILS

-580 ADCTTLIDTATNAFA
+580 ADCTALIDTATNAFA

-617 VKNFNSESYY
+617 VKNFNSESYS
-627 TKDNLTSSSVVKD
+627 TSGLTAGTDYKNSVL
-640 ATIFDGNLITI
+640 FEGNLVDVKIG
-651 TGGKNLG
+651 TGTCKADSNIDINKG
-658 APEGKDGICNQEVQI
+658 EMQI
-673 KLDANTDASKFKG
+673 KLDKEAGKEIIFVV
-686 LILNIKQ
+686 KQ
-693 KVALK
+693 KITLK
-698 LYMNCSTDKSG
+698 IIANASG
-709 KTFVIKDPTG
+709 NKKYIIKDAAGTELKAG
-719 KIVFTS
+719 DLS
-725 NDIVKNKTD
+725 KTAD
-734 NTLVEVTL
+734 GDTTIEITL
-742 EAGTYTIESLTGSV
+742 EAGTYSFTSNGGGV

>member
-28 NTGSGTTPS
+28 NTGSGTTQS
-37 PTPTPTENGG
+37 PTTTPTENGG
-47 GATTT
+47 GATTPT

-61 PSQTTTTTPNQSS
+61 PSQSTTTTPNQSS
-74 TANTPA
+74 TNTPE
-80 QKVVKSISI
+80 QNKIESISV
-89 SGGKT
+89 SGQTK
-94 LYLVGEEFSFD
+94 EFLPGSEFVF
-105 GVVVTKT
+105 GGTVTK
-112 YNDETQETATADEVT
+112 N
-127 YKIYSDED
+127 YSDGSQVVATEEEYIVTIYTD
-135 GTKEAT
+135 NSYETEAEN
-141 SIATAGTY
+141 IKTAGTY
-149 YVYVT
+149 YVVVSIGDKLATYEIV
-154 CGGKDNYY
+154 
-162 AITVQEK
+162 VREK

-195 YNQNGNEV
+195 YNQHGNEV
-203 YATANSSKKIQS
+203 YVTANSSKKIQS
-215 EDKSATCDGIEFSQ
+215 EDKTATCDGIEFSQ

-241 ESVSVAADGT
+241 ESVNVSADGT

-306 KFDVAAGTYYFYV
+306 EFDVAAGTYYFYV
-319 GASNDAL
+319 GATNATL
-326 GTNAGGWYF
+326 GTTAGGWYF
-335 YGVDIAYDVPTSSL
+335 YGVDIAYDVPASSL

-358 SNAKTDFNL
+358 SNVRTDFNL

-424 NYDIQV
+424 TYDIQV
-430 INPNATV
+430 INPNATI

-487 DGETDVTS
+487 DGEADVTS

-518 NITMLEVKER
+518 NITMLEVKEG

-627 TKDNLTSSSVVKD
+627 VKDANLTSGTDYKKQTLFEGNFVDVKV
-640 ATIFDGNLITI
+640 G
-651 TGGKNLG
+651 TGTCKADSNT
-658 APEGKDGICNQEVQI
+658 AINQGEMQI
-673 KLDANTDASKFKG
+673 KLDAGDGKEIIFVV
-686 LILNIKQ
+686 KQ
-693 KVALK
+693 KITLK
-698 LYMNCSTDKSG
+698 IIANASG
-709 KTFVIKDPTG
+709 NKKYIIKDAVGTELKAG
-719 KIVFTS
+719 DLF
-725 NDIVKNKTD
+725 KTAD
-734 NTLVEVTL
+734 GDTTIEITL
-742 EAGTYTIESLTGSV
+742 EAGTYSFTSNGGGV

>member
-1 MRRNKLKV
+1 MKRNKLKV

-28 NTGSGTTPS
+28 TGSGTTQS

-47 GATTT
+47 GATTPT

-61 PSQTTTTTPNQSS
+61 PSQSTTTTPNQSS
-74 TANTPA
+74 TNTPE
-80 QKVVKSISI
+80 QNKIESISV
-89 SGGKT
+89 SGQTK
-94 LYLVGEEFSFD
+94 EFLPGSEFVF
-105 GVVVTKT
+105 GGTVTK
-112 YNDETQETATADEVT
+112 N
-127 YKIYSDED
+127 YSDGSQVVATEEEYIVTIYTD
-135 GTKEAT
+135 NSYETEAEN
-141 SIATAGTY
+141 IKTAGTY
-149 YVYVT
+149 YVVVSIGDKLATYEIV
-154 CGGKDNYY
+154 
-162 AITVQEK
+162 VREK

-195 YNQNGNEV
+195 YNQHGNEV
-203 YATANSSKKIQS
+203 YVTANSSKKIQS
-215 EDKSATCDGIEFSQ
+215 EDKTATCDGIEFSQ

-241 ESVSVAADGT
+241 ESVNVSADGT

-306 KFDVAAGTYYFYV
+306 EFDVAAGTYYFYV
-319 GASNDAL
+319 GATNATL
-326 GTNAGGWYF
+326 GTTAGGWYF
-335 YGVDIAYDVPTSSL
+335 YGVDIAYDVPASSL

-358 SNAKTDFNL
+358 SNVRTDFNL

-424 NYDIQV
+424 TYDIQV
-430 INPNATV
+430 INPNATI

-487 DGETDVTS
+487 DGEADVTS

-518 NITMLEVKER
+518 NITMLEVKEG

-627 TKDNLTSSSVVKD
+627 VKDANLTSGTDYKKQTLFEGNFVDVKV
-640 ATIFDGNLITI
+640 G
-651 TGGKNLG
+651 TGTCKADSNT
-658 APEGKDGICNQEVQI
+658 AINQGEMQI
-673 KLDANTDASKFKG
+673 KLDAGDGKEIIFVV
-686 LILNIKQ
+686 KQ
-693 KVALK
+693 KITLK
-698 LYMNCSTDKSG
+698 IIANASG
-709 KTFVIKDPTG
+709 NKKYIIKDAVGTELKAG
-719 KIVFTS
+719 DLS
-725 NDIVKNKTD
+725 KTAD
-734 NTLVEVTL
+734 GDTTIEITL
-742 EAGTYTIESLTGSV
+742 EAGTYSFTSNGGGV

>member
-1 MRRNKLKV
+1 MKRNKLKV

-28 NTGSGTTPS
+28 NTGSGTTQS
-37 PTPTPTENGG
+37 PTTTPTENGG
-47 GATTT
+47 GATTPT

-61 PSQTTTTTPNQSS
+61 PSQSTTTTPNQSS
-74 TANTPA
+74 TNTPE
-80 QKVVKSISI
+80 QNKIESISV
-89 SGGKT
+89 SGQTK
-94 LYLVGEEFSFD
+94 EFLPGSEFVF
-105 GVVVTKT
+105 GGTVTK
-112 YNDETQETATADEVT
+112 N
-127 YKIYSDED
+127 YSDGSQVVATEEEYIVTIYTD
-135 GTKEAT
+135 NSYETEAEN
-141 SIATAGTY
+141 IKTAGTY
-149 YVYVT
+149 YVVVSIGDKLATYEIV
-154 CGGKDNYY
+154 
-162 AITVQEK
+162 VQEK

-195 YNQNGNEV
+195 YNQHGNEV
-203 YATANSSKKIQS
+203 YVTANSSKKIQS
-215 EDKSATCDGIEFSQ
+215 EDKTATCDGIEFSQ

-241 ESVSVAADGT
+241 ESVNVSADGT

-306 KFDVAAGTYYFYV
+306 EFDVAAGTYYFYV
-319 GASNDAL
+319 GATNATL
-326 GTNAGGWYF
+326 GTTAGGWYF
-335 YGVDIAYDVPTSSL
+335 YGVDIAYDVPASSL

-358 SNAKTDFNL
+358 SNVRTDFNL

-386 WDILSKEDYKVTNT
+386 WDILSKEDYKVTNI

-424 NYDIQV
+424 TYDIQV
-430 INPNATV
+430 INPNATI

-487 DGETDVTS
+487 DGEADVTS

-518 NITMLEVKER
+518 NITMLEVKEG

-575 KFYSD
+575 NFYSD

-627 TKDNLTSSSVVKD
+627 TKDNLTSSSVVKNV
-640 ATIFDGNLITI
+640 AIFDGNLITI

-658 APEGKDGICNQEVQI
+658 APEGKDGVCNQEVQI

>member
-1 MRRNKLKV
+1 MKRNKLKV

-28 NTGSGTTPS
+28 TGSGTTQS

-47 GATTT
+47 GATTPT

-61 PSQTTTTTPNQSS
+61 PSQSTTTTPNQSS
-74 TANTPA
+74 TNTPE
-80 QKVVKSISI
+80 QNKIESISV
-89 SGGKT
+89 SGQTK
-94 LYLVGEEFSFD
+94 EFLPGSEFVF
-105 GVVVTKT
+105 GGTVTK
-112 YNDETQETATADEVT
+112 N
-127 YKIYSDED
+127 YSDGSQVVATEEEYIVTIYTD
-135 GTKEAT
+135 NSYETEAEN
-141 SIATAGTY
+141 IKTAGTY
-149 YVYVT
+149 YVVVSIGDKLATYEIV
-154 CGGKDNYY
+154 
-162 AITVQEK
+162 VREK

-195 YNQNGNEV
+195 YNQHGNEV
-203 YATANSSKKIQS
+203 YVTANSSKKIQS
-215 EDKSATCDGIEFSQ
+215 EDKTATCDGIEFSQ

-241 ESVSVAADGT
+241 ESVNVSADGT

-306 KFDVAAGTYYFYV
+306 EFDVAAGTYYFYV
-319 GASNDAL
+319 GATNATL
-326 GTNAGGWYF
+326 GTTAGGWYF
-335 YGVDIAYDVPTSSL
+335 YGVDIAYDVPASSL

-358 SNAKTDFNL
+358 SNVRTDFNL

-424 NYDIQV
+424 TYDIQV
-430 INPNATV
+430 INPNATI

-487 DGETDVTS
+487 DGEADVTS

-518 NITMLEVKER
+518 NITMLEVKEG

-580 ADCTTLIDTATNAFA
+580 ADCTTLIDTATKAFA

-627 TKDNLTSSSVVKD
+627 VKDANLTSGTDYKKQTLFEGNFVDVKV
-640 ATIFDGNLITI
+640 G
-651 TGGKNLG
+651 TGTCKADSNT
-658 APEGKDGICNQEVQI
+658 DINQGEMQI
-673 KLDANTDASKFKG
+673 KLDAGDGKEIIFVV
-686 LILNIKQ
+686 KQ
-693 KVALK
+693 KITLK
-698 LYMNCSTDKSG
+698 IIANASG
-709 KTFVIKDPTG
+709 NKKYIIKDAVGTELKAG
-719 KIVFTS
+719 DLS
-725 NDIVKNKTD
+725 KTAD
-734 NTLVEVTL
+734 GDTTIEITL
-742 EAGTYTIESLTGSV
+742 EAGTYSFTSNGGGV

>member
-1 MRRNKLKV
+1 MKRNKLKV

-28 NTGSGTTPS
+28 NTGSGTTQS
-37 PTPTPTENGG
+37 PTTTPTENGG
-47 GATTT
+47 GATTPT
-52 PTPTPVPTT
+52 PTPTSVPTT
-61 PSQTTTTTPNQSS
+61 PSQSTTTTPNQSS
-74 TANTPA
+74 TNTPE
-80 QKVVKSISI
+80 QNKIESISV
-89 SGGKT
+89 SGQTK
-94 LYLVGEEFSFD
+94 EFLPGSEFVF
-105 GVVVTKT
+105 GGTVTK
-112 YNDETQETATADEVT
+112 N
-127 YKIYSDED
+127 YSDGSQVVATEEEYIVTIYTD
-135 GTKEAT
+135 NSYETEAEN
-141 SIATAGTY
+141 IKTAGTY
-149 YVYVT
+149 YVVVSIGDKLATYEIV
-154 CGGKDNYY
+154 
-162 AITVQEK
+162 VREK

-195 YNQNGNEV
+195 YNQHGNEV
-203 YATANSSKKIQS
+203 YVTANSSKKIQS
-215 EDKSATCDGIEFSQ
+215 EDKTATCDGIEFSQ

-241 ESVSVAADGT
+241 ESVNVSADGT

-306 KFDVAAGTYYFYV
+306 EFDVAAGTYYFYV
-319 GASNDAL
+319 GATNATL
-326 GTNAGGWYF
+326 GTTAGGWYF
-335 YGVDIAYDVPTSSL
+335 YGVDIAYDVPASSL

-358 SNAKTDFNL
+358 SNVRTDFNL

-424 NYDIQV
+424 TYDIQV
-430 INPNATV
+430 INPNATI

-487 DGETDVTS
+487 DGEADVTS

-518 NITMLEVKER
+518 NITMLEVKEG

-627 TKDNLTSSSVVKD
+627 VKDANLTSGTDYKKQTLFEGNFVDVKV
-640 ATIFDGNLITI
+640 G
-651 TGGKNLG
+651 TGTCKADSNT
-658 APEGKDGICNQEVQI
+658 AINQGEMQI
-673 KLDANTDASKFKG
+673 KLDAGDGKEIIFVV
-686 LILNIKQ
+686 KQ
-693 KVALK
+693 KITLK
-698 LYMNCSTDKSG
+698 IIANASG
-709 KTFVIKDPTG
+709 NKKYIIKDAVGTELKAG
-719 KIVFTS
+719 DLS
-725 NDIVKNKTD
+725 KTAD
-734 NTLVEVTL
+734 GDTTIEITL
-742 EAGTYTIESLTGSV
+742 EAGTYSFTSNGGGV

>member
-1 MRRNKLKV
+1 MKRNKLKV

-28 NTGSGTTPS
+28 NTGSGTTQS
-37 PTPTPTENGG
+37 PTTTPTENGG
-47 GATTT
+47 GATTPT

-61 PSQTTTTTPNQSS
+61 PSQSTTTTPNQSS
-74 TANTPA
+74 TNTPE
-80 QKVVKSISI
+80 QNKIESISV
-89 SGGKT
+89 SGQTK
-94 LYLVGEEFSFD
+94 EFLPGSEFVF
-105 GVVVTKT
+105 GGTVTK
-112 YNDETQETATADEVT
+112 N
-127 YKIYSDED
+127 YSDGSQVVATEEEYIVTIYTD
-135 GTKEAT
+135 NSYETEAEN
-141 SIATAGTY
+141 IKTAGTY
-149 YVYVT
+149 YVVVSIGDKLATYEIV
-154 CGGKDNYY
+154 
-162 AITVQEK
+162 VREK

-195 YNQNGNEV
+195 YNQHGNEV
-203 YATANSSKKIQS
+203 YVTANSSKKIQS
-215 EDKSATCDGIEFSQ
+215 EDKTATCDGIEFSQ

-241 ESVSVAADGT
+241 ESVNVSADGT

-306 KFDVAAGTYYFYV
+306 EFDVAAGTYYFYV
-319 GASNDAL
+319 GATNATL
-326 GTNAGGWYF
+326 GTTAGAWYF
-335 YGVDIAYDVPTSSL
+335 YGVDIAYDVPASSL

-358 SNAKTDFNL
+358 SNVRTDFNL

-424 NYDIQV
+424 TYDIQV
-430 INPNATV
+430 INPNATI

-487 DGETDVTS
+487 DGEADVTS

-518 NITMLEVKER
+518 NITMLEVKEG

-627 TKDNLTSSSVVKD
+627 VKDANLTSGTDYKKQTLFEGNFVDVKV
-640 ATIFDGNLITI
+640 G
-651 TGGKNLG
+651 TGTCKADSNT
-658 APEGKDGICNQEVQI
+658 AINQGEMQI
-673 KLDANTDASKFKG
+673 KLDAGDGKEIIFVV
-686 LILNIKQ
+686 KQ
-693 KVALK
+693 KITLK
-698 LYMNCSTDKSG
+698 IIANASG
-709 KTFVIKDPTG
+709 NKKYIIKDAVGTELKAG
-719 KIVFTS
+719 DLS
-725 NDIVKNKTD
+725 KTAD
-734 NTLVEVTL
+734 GDTTIEITL
-742 EAGTYTIESLTGSV
+742 EAGTYSFTSNGGGV

>member
-1 MRRNKLKV
+1 MKRNKLKV

-28 NTGSGTTPS
+28 NTGSGTTQS
-37 PTPTPTENGG
+37 PTTTPTENGG
-47 GATTT
+47 GATTPT

-61 PSQTTTTTPNQSS
+61 PSQSTTTTPNQSS
-74 TANTPA
+74 TNTPE
-80 QKVVKSISI
+80 QNKIESISV
-89 SGGKT
+89 SGQTK
-94 LYLVGEEFSFD
+94 EFLPGSEFVF
-105 GVVVTKT
+105 GGTVTK
-112 YNDETQETATADEVT
+112 N
-127 YKIYSDED
+127 YSDGSQVVATEEEYIVTIYTD
-135 GTKEAT
+135 NSYETEAEN
-141 SIATAGTY
+141 IKTAGTY
-149 YVYVT
+149 YVVVSIGDKLATYEIV
-154 CGGKDNYY
+154 
-162 AITVQEK
+162 VREM

-195 YNQNGNEV
+195 YNQHGNEV
-203 YATANSSKKIQS
+203 YVTANSSKKIQS
-215 EDKSATCDGIEFSQ
+215 EDKTATCDGIEFSQ

-241 ESVSVAADGT
+241 ESVNVSADGT

-306 KFDVAAGTYYFYV
+306 EFDVAAGTYYFYV
-319 GASNDAL
+319 GATNATL
-326 GTNAGGWYF
+326 GTTAGGWYF
-335 YGVDIAYDVPTSSL
+335 YGVDIAYDVPASSL

-358 SNAKTDFNL
+358 SNVRTDFNL

-424 NYDIQV
+424 TYDIQV
-430 INPNATV
+430 INPNATI

-487 DGETDVTS
+487 DGEADVTS

-518 NITMLEVKER
+518 NITMLEVKEG

-568 TAEGYST
+568 TVEGYST

-627 TKDNLTSSSVVKD
+627 TKDNLTSSSVVQNV
-640 ATIFDGNLITI
+640 TIFDGNLITI

-742 EAGTYTIESLTGSV
+742 EAGTYTIESITGSV

>member
-1 MRRNKLKV
+1 MKRNKLKV

-28 NTGSGTTPS
+28 NTGSGTTQS
-37 PTPTPTENGG
+37 PTTTPTENGG
-47 GATTT
+47 GATTPT

-61 PSQTTTTTPNQSS
+61 PSQSTTTTPNQSS
-74 TANTPA
+74 TNTPE
-80 QKVVKSISI
+80 QNKIESISV
-89 SGGKT
+89 SGQTK
-94 LYLVGEEFSFD
+94 EFLPGSEFVF
-105 GVVVTKT
+105 GGTVTK
-112 YNDETQETATADEVT
+112 N
-127 YKIYSDED
+127 YSDGSQVVATEEEYIVTIYTD
-135 GTKEAT
+135 NSYETEAEN
-141 SIATAGTY
+141 IKTAGTY
-149 YVYVT
+149 YVVVSIGDKLATYEIV
-154 CGGKDNYY
+154 
-162 AITVQEK
+162 VREK
-169 QQTIHENAVVK
+169 QQTIHENAVVM
-180 GVTPTKTDISTKVDI
+180 GVTPTETDISTKVDI
-195 YNQNGNEV
+195 YNQHGNEV
-203 YATANSSKKIQS
+203 YVTANSSKKIQS
-215 EDKSATCDGIEFSQ
+215 EDKTATCDGIEFSQ

-241 ESVSVAADGT
+241 ESVNVSADGT

-306 KFDVAAGTYYFYV
+306 EFDVAAGTYYFYV
-319 GASNDAL
+319 GATNATL
-326 GTNAGGWYF
+326 GTTAGGWYF
-335 YGVDIAYDVPTSSL
+335 YGVDIAYDVPASSL

-358 SNAKTDFNL
+358 SNVRTDFNL

-424 NYDIQV
+424 TYDIQV
-430 INPNATV
+430 INPNATI

-447 GVYKQ
+447 GVHKQ

-487 DGETDVTS
+487 DGEADVTS

-518 NITMLEVKER
+518 NITMLEVKEG

-627 TKDNLTSSSVVKD
+627 VKDANLTSGTDYKKQTLFEGNFVDVKV
-640 ATIFDGNLITI
+640 G
-651 TGGKNLG
+651 TGTCK
-658 APEGKDGICNQEVQI
+658 ADSDTAINQGEMQI
-673 KLDANTDASKFKG
+673 KLDAGDGKEIIFVV
-686 LILNIKQ
+686 KQ
-693 KVALK
+693 KITLK
-698 LYMNCSTDKSG
+698 IIANASG
-709 KTFVIKDPTG
+709 NKKYIIKDAVGTELKAG
-719 KIVFTS
+719 DLS
-725 NDIVKNKTD
+725 KTAD
-734 NTLVEVTL
+734 GDTTIEITL
-742 EAGTYTIESLTGSV
+742 EAGAYSFTSNGGGV

>member
-1 MRRNKLKV
+1 MKRNKLKV

-28 NTGSGTTPS
+28 NTGSGTTQS
-37 PTPTPTENGG
+37 PTTTPTENGG
-47 GATTT
+47 GATTPT

-61 PSQTTTTTPNQSS
+61 PSQSTTTTPNQSS
-74 TANTPA
+74 TNTPE
-80 QKVVKSISI
+80 QNKIESISV
-89 SGGKT
+89 SGQTK
-94 LYLVGEEFSFD
+94 EFLPGSEFVF
-105 GVVVTKT
+105 GGTVTK
-112 YNDETQETATADEVT
+112 N
-127 YKIYSDED
+127 YSDGSQVVATEEEYIVTIYTD
-135 GTKEAT
+135 NNYETEAEN
-141 SIATAGTY
+141 IKTAGTY
-149 YVYVT
+149 YVVVSIGDKLATYEIV
-154 CGGKDNYY
+154 
-162 AITVQEK
+162 VREK

-195 YNQNGNEV
+195 YNQHGNEV
-203 YATANSSKKIQS
+203 YVTANSSKKIQS
-215 EDKSATCDGIEFSQ
+215 EDKTATCDGIEFSQ

-241 ESVSVAADGT
+241 ESVNVSADGT

-306 KFDVAAGTYYFYV
+306 EFDVAAGTYYFYV
-319 GASNDAL
+319 GATNATL
-326 GTNAGGWYF
+326 GTTAGGWYF
-335 YGVDIAYDVPTSSL
+335 YGVDIAYDVPASSL

-358 SNAKTDFNL
+358 SNVRTDFNL

-424 NYDIQV
+424 TYDIQV
-430 INPNATV
+430 INPNATI

-487 DGETDVTS
+487 DGEADVTS

-518 NITMLEVKER
+518 NITMLEVKEG

-627 TKDNLTSSSVVKD
+627 VKDANLTSGTDYKKQTLFEGNFVDVKV
-640 ATIFDGNLITI
+640 G
-651 TGGKNLG
+651 TGTCKADSNT
-658 APEGKDGICNQEVQI
+658 AINQGEMQI
-673 KLDANTDASKFKG
+673 KLDAGDGKEIIFVV
-686 LILNIKQ
+686 KQ
-693 KVALK
+693 KITLK
-698 LYMNCSTDKSG
+698 IIANASG
-709 KTFVIKDPTG
+709 NKKYIIKDAVGTELKAG
-719 KIVFTS
+719 DLS
-725 NDIVKNKTD
+725 KTAD
-734 NTLVEVTL
+734 GDTTIEITL
-742 EAGTYTIESLTGSV
+742 EAGTYSFTSNGGGV

>member
-1 MRRNKLKV
+1 MKRNKLKV

-28 NTGSGTTPS
+28 NTGSGTTQS

-47 GATTT
+47 GATTPT

-61 PSQTTTTTPNQSS
+61 PSQSTTTTPNQSS
-74 TANTPA
+74 TNTPE
-80 QKVVKSISI
+80 QNKIESISV
-89 SGGKT
+89 SGQTK
-94 LYLVGEEFSFD
+94 EFLPGSEFVF
-105 GVVVTKT
+105 GGTVTK
-112 YNDETQETATADEVT
+112 N
-127 YKIYSDED
+127 YSDGSQVVATEEEYIVTIYTD
-135 GTKEAT
+135 NSYETEAEN
-141 SIATAGTY
+141 IKTAGTY
-149 YVYVT
+149 YVVVSIGDKLATYEIV
-154 CGGKDNYY
+154 
-162 AITVQEK
+162 VREK

-195 YNQNGNEV
+195 YNQHGNEV
-203 YATANSSKKIQS
+203 YVTANSSKKIQS
-215 EDKSATCDGIEFSQ
+215 EDKTATCDGIEFSQ

-241 ESVSVAADGT
+241 ESVNVSADGT

-306 KFDVAAGTYYFYV
+306 EFDVAAGTYYFYV
-319 GASNDAL
+319 GATNATL
-326 GTNAGGWYF
+326 GTIAGGWYF
-335 YGVDIAYDVPTSSL
+335 YGVDIAYDVPASSL

-358 SNAKTDFNL
+358 SNVRLDFNL

-424 NYDIQV
+424 TYDIQV
-430 INPNATV
+430 INPNATI

-487 DGETDVTS
+487 DGEADVTS

-518 NITMLEVKER
+518 NITMLEVKEG

-627 TKDNLTSSSVVKD
+627 VKDANLTSGTDYKKQTLFEGNFVDVKV
-640 ATIFDGNLITI
+640 G
-651 TGGKNLG
+651 TGTCKADSNT
-658 APEGKDGICNQEVQI
+658 AINQGEMQI
-673 KLDANTDASKFKG
+673 KLDAGDGKEIIFVV
-686 LILNIKQ
+686 KQ
-693 KVALK
+693 KITLK
-698 LYMNCSTDKSG
+698 IIANASG
-709 KTFVIKDPTG
+709 NKKYIIKDAVGTELKAG
-719 KIVFTS
+719 DLS
-725 NDIVKNKTD
+725 KTAD
-734 NTLVEVTL
+734 GDTTIEITL
-742 EAGTYTIESLTGSV
+742 EAGTYSFTSNGGGV

>member
-1 MRRNKLKV
+1 MKRNKLKV

-28 NTGSGTTPS
+28 NNNTGSGTTQS
-37 PTPTPTENGG
+37 PTSTPTENGG
-47 GATTT
+47 GATTPT
-52 PTPTPVPTT
+52 PTPPPVPTT
-61 PSQTTTTTPNQSS
+61 PSQSTTTTPNQSS
-74 TANTPA
+74 TNTPE
-80 QKVVKSISI
+80 QNKIESISV
-89 SGGKT
+89 SGQTK
-94 LYLVGEEFSFD
+94 EFLPGSEFVF
-105 GVVVTKT
+105 GGTVTK
-112 YNDETQETATADEVT
+112 N
-127 YKIYSDED
+127 YSDGSQVVATEEEYIVTIYTD
-135 GTKEAT
+135 NSYETEAEN
-141 SIATAGTY
+141 IKTAGTY
-149 YVYVT
+149 YVVVSIGDKLATYEIV
-154 CGGKDNYY
+154 
-162 AITVQEK
+162 VREK

-195 YNQNGNEV
+195 YNQHGNEV
-203 YATANSSKKIQS
+203 YVTANSSKKIQS
-215 EDKSATCDGIEFSQ
+215 EDKTATCDGIEFSQ

-241 ESVSVAADGT
+241 ESVNVSADGT

-306 KFDVAAGTYYFYV
+306 EFDVAAGTYYFYV
-319 GASNDAL
+319 GATNATL
-326 GTNAGGWYF
+326 GTTAGGWYF
-335 YGVDIAYDVPTSSL
+335 YGVDIAYDVPASSL

-358 SNAKTDFNL
+358 SNVRTDFNL

-424 NYDIQV
+424 TYDIQV
-430 INPNATV
+430 INPNATI

-487 DGETDVTS
+487 DGEADVTS

-518 NITMLEVKER
+518 NITMLEVKEG

-595 SVGTVYMKLSYQ
+595 SVGIVYMKLSYQ

-627 TKDNLTSSSVVKD
+627 VKDANLTSGTDYKKQTLFEGNFVDVKV
-640 ATIFDGNLITI
+640 G
-651 TGGKNLG
+651 TGTCKADSNT
-658 APEGKDGICNQEVQI
+658 AINQGEMQI
-673 KLDANTDASKFKG
+673 KLDAGDGKEIIFVV
-686 LILNIKQ
+686 KQ
-693 KVALK
+693 KITLK
-698 LYMNCSTDKSG
+698 IIANASG
-709 KTFVIKDPTG
+709 NKKYIIKDAVGTELKAG
-719 KIVFTS
+719 DLS
-725 NDIVKNKTD
+725 NTADGDTTI
-734 NTLVEVTL
+734 EITL
-742 EAGTYTIESLTGSV
+742 EAGTYSFTSNGGGV

>member
-28 NTGSGTTPS
+28 NTGSGTTQS
-37 PTPTPTENGG
+37 PTSTPTENGG
-47 GATTT
+47 GATTPT

-61 PSQTTTTTPNQSS
+61 PSQSTTTTPNQSS
-74 TANTPA
+74 TNTPE
-80 QKVVKSISI
+80 QNKIESISV
-89 SGGKT
+89 SGQTK
-94 LYLVGEEFSFD
+94 EFLPGSEFVF
-105 GVVVTKT
+105 GGTVTK
-112 YNDETQETATADEVT
+112 N
-127 YKIYSDED
+127 YSDGSQVVATEEEYIVTIYTD
-135 GTKEAT
+135 NSYETEAEN
-141 SIATAGTY
+141 IKTAGTY
-149 YVYVT
+149 YVVVSIGDKLATYEIVV
-154 CGGKDNYY
+154 C
-162 AITVQEK
+162 EK

-195 YNQNGNEV
+195 YNQHGNEV

-215 EDKSATCDGIEFSQ
+215 EDKTATCDGIEFSQ

-241 ESVSVAADGT
+241 ESVNVSADGT

-306 KFDVAAGTYYFYV
+306 EFDVAAGTYYFYV
-319 GASNDAL
+319 GATNATL
-326 GTNAGGWYF
+326 GTTAGGWYF
-335 YGVDIAYDVPTSSL
+335 YGVDIAYDVPASSL

-358 SNAKTDFNL
+358 SNVRTDFNL

-424 NYDIQV
+424 TYDIQV
-430 INPNATV
+430 INPNATI

-452 GEVISLSGLV
+452 GEVVSLSGLV

-487 DGETDVTS
+487 DGEADVTS

-518 NITMLEVKER
+518 NITMLEVKEG

-627 TKDNLTSSSVVKD
+627 TKDNLTSSSVVKNV
-640 ATIFDGNLITI
+640 TIFDGNLITI

-698 LYMNCSTDKSG
+698 LYMNCSTDESG

-742 EAGTYTIESLTGSV
+742 EAGTYTIESITGSV

>member
-28 NTGSGTTPS
+28 NTGSGTTQS
-37 PTPTPTENGG
+37 PTTTPTENGG
-47 GATTT
+47 GATTPT

-61 PSQTTTTTPNQSS
+61 PSQSTTPTPNQSS
-74 TANTPA
+74 TNTPE
-80 QKVVKSISI
+80 QNKIESISV
-89 SGGKT
+89 SGQTK
-94 LYLVGEEFSFD
+94 EFLPGSEFVF
-105 GVVVTKT
+105 GGTVTK
-112 YNDETQETATADEVT
+112 N
-127 YKIYSDED
+127 YSDGSQVVATEEEYIVTIYTD
-135 GTKEAT
+135 NSYETEAEN
-141 SIATAGTY
+141 IKTAGTY
-149 YVYVT
+149 YVVVSIGDKLATYEIV
-154 CGGKDNYY
+154 
-162 AITVQEK
+162 VREK

-195 YNQNGNEV
+195 YNQHGNEV
-203 YATANSSKKIQS
+203 YVTANSSKKIQS
-215 EDKSATCDGIEFSQ
+215 EDKTATCDGIEFSQ

-241 ESVSVAADGT
+241 ESVNVSADGT

-306 KFDVAAGTYYFYV
+306 EFDVAAGTYYFYV
-319 GASNDAL
+319 GATNATL
-326 GTNAGGWYF
+326 GTTAGGWYF
-335 YGVDIAYDVPTSSL
+335 YGVDIAYDVPASSL

-358 SNAKTDFNL
+358 SNVRTDFNL

-424 NYDIQV
+424 TYDIQV
-430 INPNATV
+430 INPNATI

-487 DGETDVTS
+487 DGEADVTS

-518 NITMLEVKER
+518 NITMLEVKEG

-607 DYSSNAITLT
+607 DYSSNTITLT

-627 TKDNLTSSSVVKD
+627 VKDANLTSGTDYKKQTLFEGNFVDVKV
-640 ATIFDGNLITI
+640 G
-651 TGGKNLG
+651 TGTCKADSNT
-658 APEGKDGICNQEVQI
+658 AINQGEMQI
-673 KLDANTDASKFKG
+673 KLDAGDGKEIIFVV
-686 LILNIKQ
+686 KQ
-693 KVALK
+693 KITLK
-698 LYMNCSTDKSG
+698 IIANASG
-709 KTFVIKDPTG
+709 NKKYIIKDAVGTELKAG
-719 KIVFTS
+719 DLS
-725 NDIVKNKTD
+725 KTAD
-734 NTLVEVTL
+734 GDTTIEITL
-742 EAGTYTIESLTGSV
+742 EAGTYSFTSNGGGV

>member
-1 MRRNKLKV
+1 MKRNKLKV

-28 NTGSGTTPS
+28 NTGSGTTQS
-37 PTPTPTENGG
+37 PTTTPTENGG
-47 GATTT
+47 GATT
-52 PTPTPVPTT
+52 PTPVPTT
-61 PSQTTTTTPNQSS
+61 PSQSTTTTPNQSS
-74 TANTPA
+74 TNTPE
-80 QKVVKSISI
+80 QNKIESISV
-89 SGGKT
+89 SGQTK
-94 LYLVGEEFSFD
+94 EFLPGSEFVF
-105 GVVVTKT
+105 GGTVTK
-112 YNDETQETATADEVT
+112 N
-127 YKIYSDED
+127 YSDGSQVVATEEEYIVTIYTD
-135 GTKEAT
+135 NSYETEAEN
-141 SIATAGTY
+141 IKTAGTY
-149 YVYVT
+149 YVVVSIGDKLATYEIV
-154 CGGKDNYY
+154 
-162 AITVQEK
+162 VREK

-195 YNQNGNEV
+195 YNQHGNEV
-203 YATANSSKKIQS
+203 YVTANSSKKIQS
-215 EDKSATCDGIEFSQ
+215 EDKTATCDGIEFSQ

-241 ESVSVAADGT
+241 ESVNVSADGT

-306 KFDVAAGTYYFYV
+306 EFDVAAGTYYFYV
-319 GASNDAL
+319 GATNATL
-326 GTNAGGWYF
+326 GTTAGGWYF
-335 YGVDIAYDVPTSSL
+335 YGVDIAYDVPASSL

-358 SNAKTDFNL
+358 SNVRTDFNL

-424 NYDIQV
+424 TYDIQV
-430 INPNATV
+430 INPNATI

-487 DGETDVTS
+487 DGEADVTS

-518 NITMLEVKER
+518 NITMLEVKEG

-627 TKDNLTSSSVVKD
+627 IKDANLTSGTDYKKQTLFEGNFVDVKV
-640 ATIFDGNLITI
+640 G
-651 TGGKNLG
+651 TGTCKADSNT
-658 APEGKDGICNQEVQI
+658 AINQGEMQI
-673 KLDANTDASKFKG
+673 KLDAGDGKEIIFVV
-686 LILNIKQ
+686 KQ
-693 KVALK
+693 KITLK
-698 LYMNCSTDKSG
+698 IIANASG
-709 KTFVIKDPTG
+709 NKKYIIKDAVGTELKTG
-719 KIVFTS
+719 DLS
-725 NDIVKNKTD
+725 KTAD
-734 NTLVEVTL
+734 GDTTIEITL
-742 EAGTYTIESLTGSV
+742 EAGTYSFTSNGGGV

>member
-1 MRRNKLKV
+1 MKRNKLKV

-28 NTGSGTTPS
+28 NTGSGTTQS
-37 PTPTPTENGG
+37 PTTTPTENGG
-47 GATTT
+47 GATTPT

-61 PSQTTTTTPNQSS
+61 PSQSTTTTPNQSS
-74 TANTPA
+74 TNTPE
-80 QKVVKSISI
+80 QNKIESISV
-89 SGGKT
+89 SGQTK
-94 LYLVGEEFSFD
+94 EFLPGSEFVF
-105 GVVVTKT
+105 GGTVTK
-112 YNDETQETATADEVT
+112 N
-127 YKIYSDED
+127 YSDGSQVVATEEEYIVTIYTD
-135 GTKEAT
+135 NSYETEAEN
-141 SIATAGTY
+141 IKTAGTY
-149 YVYVT
+149 YVVVSIGDKLATYEIV
-154 CGGKDNYY
+154 
-162 AITVQEK
+162 VREK

-195 YNQNGNEV
+195 YNQHGNEV
-203 YATANSSKKIQS
+203 YVTANSSKKIQS
-215 EDKSATCDGIEFSQ
+215 EDKTATCDGIEFSQ

-241 ESVSVAADGT
+241 ESVNVSADGT

-306 KFDVAAGTYYFYV
+306 EFDVAAGTYYFYV
-319 GASNDAL
+319 GATNATL
-326 GTNAGGWYF
+326 GTTAGGWYF
-335 YGVDIAYDVPTSSL
+335 YGVDIAYDVPASSL

-358 SNAKTDFNL
+358 SNVRTDFNL

-424 NYDIQV
+424 TYDIQV
-430 INPNATV
+430 INPNATI
-437 ENIVVKEEAK
+437 ENIVVKKEAK

-487 DGETDVTS
+487 DGEADVTS

-518 NITMLEVKER
+518 NITMLEVKEG

-627 TKDNLTSSSVVKD
+627 VKDANLTSGTDYKKQTLFEGNFVDVKV
-640 ATIFDGNLITI
+640 G
-651 TGGKNLG
+651 TGTCKADSNT
-658 APEGKDGICNQEVQI
+658 AINQGEMQI
-673 KLDANTDASKFKG
+673 KLDAGDGKEIIFVV
-686 LILNIKQ
+686 KQ
-693 KVALK
+693 KITLK
-698 LYMNCSTDKSG
+698 IIANASG
-709 KTFVIKDPTG
+709 NKKYIIKDAVGTELKAG
-719 KIVFTS
+719 DLS
-725 NDIVKNKTD
+725 KTAD
-734 NTLVEVTL
+734 GDTTIEITL
-742 EAGTYTIESLTGSV
+742 EAGTYSFTSNGGGV

>member
-1 MRRNKLKV
+1 MKRNKLKV

-28 NTGSGTTPS
+28 NTGSGTTQS
-37 PTPTPTENGG
+37 PTTTPTENGG
-47 GATTT
+47 GATTPT

-61 PSQTTTTTPNQSS
+61 PSQSTTTTPNQSS
-74 TANTPA
+74 TNTPE
-80 QKVVKSISI
+80 QNKIESISV
-89 SGGKT
+89 SGQTK
-94 LYLVGEEFSFD
+94 EFLPGSEFVF
-105 GVVVTKT
+105 GGTVTK
-112 YNDETQETATADEVT
+112 N
-127 YKIYSDED
+127 YSDGSQVVATEEEYIVTIYTD
-135 GTKEAT
+135 NSYETEAEN
-141 SIATAGTY
+141 IKTAGTY
-149 YVYVT
+149 YVVVSIGDKLATYEIV
-154 CGGKDNYY
+154 
-162 AITVQEK
+162 VQEK

-195 YNQNGNEV
+195 YNQHGNEV
-203 YATANSSKKIQS
+203 YVTANSSKKIQS
-215 EDKSATCDGIEFSQ
+215 EDKTATCDGIEFSQ

-241 ESVSVAADGT
+241 ESVNVSADGT

-306 KFDVAAGTYYFYV
+306 EFDVAAGTYYFYV
-319 GASNDAL
+319 GATNATL
-326 GTNAGGWYF
+326 GTTAGGWYF
-335 YGVDIAYDVPTSSL
+335 YGVDIAYDVPASSL

-358 SNAKTDFNL
+358 SNVRTDFNL

-424 NYDIQV
+424 TYDIQV
-430 INPNATV
+430 INPNATI

-487 DGETDVTS
+487 DGEADVTS

-518 NITMLEVKER
+518 NITMLEVKEG

-627 TKDNLTSSSVVKD
+627 VKDANLTSGTDYKKQTLFEGNFVDVKV
-640 ATIFDGNLITI
+640 G
-651 TGGKNLG
+651 TGTCK
-658 APEGKDGICNQEVQI
+658 ADSDTAINQGEMQI
-673 KLDANTDASKFKG
+673 KLDAGDGKEIIFVV
-686 LILNIKQ
+686 KQ
-693 KVALK
+693 KITLK
-698 LYMNCSTDKSG
+698 IIANASG
-709 KTFVIKDPTG
+709 NKKYIIKDAVGTELKAG
-719 KIVFTS
+719 DLS
-725 NDIVKNKTD
+725 KTAD
-734 NTLVEVTL
+734 GDTTIEITL
-742 EAGTYTIESLTGSV
+742 EAGTYSFTSNGGGV

>member
-1 MRRNKLKV
+1 MKRNKLKV

-28 NTGSGTTPS
+28 NTGSGTTQS
-37 PTPTPTENGG
+37 PTTTPTENGG
-47 GATTT
+47 GATTPT

-61 PSQTTTTTPNQSS
+61 PSQSTTTTPNQSS
-74 TANTPA
+74 TNTPE
-80 QKVVKSISI
+80 QNKIESISV
-89 SGGKT
+89 SGQTK
-94 LYLVGEEFSFD
+94 EFLPGSEFVF
-105 GVVVTKT
+105 GGTVTK
-112 YNDETQETATADEVT
+112 N
-127 YKIYSDED
+127 YSDGSQVVATEEEYIVTIYTD
-135 GTKEAT
+135 NSYETEAEN
-141 SIATAGTY
+141 IKTAGTY
-149 YVYVT
+149 YVVVSIGDKLATYEIV
-154 CGGKDNYY
+154 
-162 AITVQEK
+162 VREK

-180 GVTPTKTDISTKVDI
+180 GVTPNKTDISTKVDI
-195 YNQNGNEV
+195 YNQHGNEV
-203 YATANSSKKIQS
+203 YVTANSSKKIQS
-215 EDKSATCDGIEFSQ
+215 EDKTATCDGIEFSQ

-241 ESVSVAADGT
+241 ESVNVSADGT

-306 KFDVAAGTYYFYV
+306 EFDVAAGTYYFYV
-319 GASNDAL
+319 GATNATL
-326 GTNAGGWYF
+326 GTTAGGWYF
-335 YGVDIAYDVPTSSL
+335 YGVDIAYDVPASSL

-358 SNAKTDFNL
+358 SNVRTDFNL

-424 NYDIQV
+424 TYDIQV
-430 INPNATV
+430 INPNATI

-487 DGETDVTS
+487 DGEADVTS

-518 NITMLEVKER
+518 NITMLEVKEG

-627 TKDNLTSSSVVKD
+627 VKDANLTSGTDYKKQTLFEGNFVDVKV
-640 ATIFDGNLITI
+640 G
-651 TGGKNLG
+651 TGTCKADSNT
-658 APEGKDGICNQEVQI
+658 AINQGEMQI
-673 KLDANTDASKFKG
+673 KLDAGDGKEIIFVV
-686 LILNIKQ
+686 KQ
-693 KVALK
+693 KITLK
-698 LYMNCSTDKSG
+698 IIANASG
-709 KTFVIKDPTG
+709 NKKYIIKDAVGTELKAG
-719 KIVFTS
+719 DLS
-725 NDIVKNKTD
+725 KTAD
-734 NTLVEVTL
+734 GDTTIEITL
-742 EAGTYTIESLTGSV
+742 EAGTYSFTSNGGGV